1 VRWLA
6 SEKGKPPPR
15 AERHELFP
23 RALLS
28 SAIPILKLSSLARLG
43 YELMN
48 YTAAGSCDGFPINPL
63 QIFRLMQERK
73 PVQNR
78 VARSNPNIAVRFVAR
93 KYSNGKSQ
101 FFLVVRS
108 YEKAI

>member
-1 VRWLA
+1 MRWLG
-6 SEKGKPPPR
+6 SETGKPPLR

-28 SAIPILKLSSLARLG
+28 SAILILRLSSVARLG
-43 YELMN
+43 YD
-48 YTAAGSCDGFPINPL
+48 YRAAGSCDGFPMNPFR
-63 QIFRLMQERK
+63 IFRLKRRRE
-73 PVQNR
+73 PVQDR
-78 VARSNPNIAVRFVAR
+78 LARSNPNIAPVRFVAQ

-108 YEKAI
+108 YEKAF